1 MPEPIATSIQEY
13 FGGLKD
19 PRIDRCKRH
28 QLLDILVIAI
38 CALICGADDWVEVE
52 AFGNAKLTWFKIFLA
67 LPHGIPSHDTF
78 GRVYARLD
86 PAQFEACFLRWIQAL
101 TELLPNEVIAID
113 GKELR
118 RSADRVAGKA
128 AICMVSAWASD
139 QHLVLGQVK
148 VNEKSNEITAIPD
161 LLDVLSLQG
170 AIVTIDAAGCQ
181 TAIARKVIEKG
192 GDYVL
197 ALKDNQPNL
206 AKDVAL
212 LFQDVHQSR
221 PGPAPVDQ
229 IEHIDK
235 GHGRIETRMCTTIAD
250 PDFLAPLRRSEE
262 WAKLT
267 SLIEIQATRQVSDE
281 TTTKVRYYLSSLDGN
296 ATEALRVTRTH
307 WSVEN
312 GMNWILDVAFRE
324 DDSRVRIDHGPEN
337 LGILRRIA
345 LNLLKQETTLK
356 VGVKAKR
363 KAAGWDEAYLRRVL
377 APLLP

>member
-1 MPEPIATSIQEY
+1 MTEQIATSIHEH
-13 FGGLKD
+13 FGDLKD
-19 PRIDRCKRH
+19 PRLDRCKRH

-38 CALICGADDWVEVE
+38 CAIICGADDWVEVE
-52 AFGNAKLTWFKIFLA
+52 AFGNAKLAWFKTFLD

-78 GRVYARLD
+78 GRVFARLD
-86 PAQFEACFLRWIQAL
+86 PAQFQACFLRWIRAL
-101 TELLPNEVIAID
+101 AELLPAEVVAVD

-118 RSADRVAGKA
+118 GSLDRAAGKA
-128 AICMVSAWASD
+128 AICLVSAWAAD

-148 VNEKSNEITAIPD
+148 VDEKSNEITAIPD
-161 LLDVLSLQG
+161 LLDALCLEGTV
-170 AIVTIDAAGCQ
+170 VTIDAAGCQ

-206 AKDVAL
+206 AADVAL
-212 LFQDVHQSR
+212 LFQDAHR
-221 PGPAPVDQ
+221 GGPDSPQTDQ
-229 IEHIDK
+229 AERIEK
-235 GHGRIETRMCTTIAD
+235 GHGRIETRICTTIAD
-250 PDFLAPLRRSEE
+250 PALLAPLRRSEE
-262 WAKLT
+262 WVKLA
-267 SLIEIQATRQVSDE
+267 SLIEIRAQRQVDGE

-296 ATEALRVTRTH
+296 AKTALGVTRTH
-307 WSVEN
+307 WSIEN
-312 GMNWILDVAFRE
+312 SMNWVLDVAFRE
-324 DDSRVRIDHGPEN
+324 DDSRVRTDYGPEN

-377 APLLP
+377 APLLH